1 MSEPVLLPRLLPSA
15 ISHHVGDRTA
25 GRSLAAAR
33 AGRVSELTWDAATQT
48 VAATVTDEAPAGA
61 TSSSSRTAGS
71 TGAAGYAGTAGS
83 TGTAGSSPGTPSPV
97 AHRTEVVLEEYE
109 EDSVTI
115 RFQRP
120 GPGGLWRPRAS
131 RCDCEAAEACVH
143 AGAVLYRVND
153 LAARAASENPPAE
166 WRTVLRP
173 LLRGGSSA
181 DGGGRGAS
189 SAARASSALP
199 KPLALRV
206 DLEAAT
212 SSAGASRH
220 HREVATP
227 AHLEAGAELWL
238 GLRPVTRGR
247 KGLWIKGDLSWRSFE
262 FRLAGREYDPVQGE
276 ALTRLFAAA
285 SVERSYTS
293 GAVDHLWLNTI
304 TSPLLWQALAHARD
318 AGVELLPGSGLASIE
333 LASSG
338 EAGLDLHADETTGD
352 LQVAARVAIDGETL
366 PGARL
371 LGACGVLEAS
381 AAADEDLLTARIAP
395 LATAVPRD
403 LRPLLH
409 RREPLVVPAADRET
423 FLEVAYPKLRALS
436 SMTSVDGS
444 VELPAARRPTLHLTA
459 AYADGDRLSLRWS
472 WQYHDP
478 DRRLPI
484 DQRQGTRRD
493 VDHEDAVIAEAMT
506 LWPHQPSDAATLLG
520 GTDTA
525 EFTEKVLDA
534 LEALDHVEVEVT
546 GTRHAYRELDG
557 APNVRITQH
566 ASPGKND
573 WFDLGFDITIEG
585 RQIPFPSL
593 FVALA
598 RGRDKLLMP
607 DRTYFSLDHPAFDTL
622 RALIREGEALSE
634 WEPER
639 QRISRFQVGLW
650 DELAEAAD
658 EATASREWTTTVGR
672 LKALGDTPVPPLPT
686 GLDADLR
693 PYQREGYAW
702 LTLLFSQQLG
712 GILADDMGL
721 GKTVQT
727 LALIAHAREQEPEAP
742 PFLVVAPASVLPVW
756 RREAERFTPGLDVR
770 VLEGASASRGGRDG
784 ADMDGA
790 DLVVTSYAVLRL
802 DEELFASRSFQ
813 GLVLDEAQFVKNRRS
828 RTHRAAQGVR
838 AGFRLAI
845 TGTPMENSLDDL
857 WAISDLV
864 APGLLGS
871 SIGFRKL
878 YTLPIASGEAPD
890 RMAQLRR
897 RIRPFLLRRTKE
909 LVAKELPPK
918 HEEVLTVTLSP
929 EHRAVYD
936 SVLQRERKKVLG
948 LIDTDLDRSRFIVFR
963 SLTLLRMMALDPA
976 LVDGEEY
983 ADVPSSK
990 LEALFDRL
998 EEVIGD
1004 GHRVLLFSQFTSY
1017 LDRVAAE
1024 LDRRGITYAHLDGST
1039 RDRDAAVSGFRD
1051 GDAPVFLI
1059 SLKAGGFGLT
1069 LTEADY
1075 VFLLDP
1081 WWNPAAE
1088 NQAVDRAHRIGQDR
1102 TVMVYRMIA
1111 EDTIE
1116 EKVLALQRRKAEL
1129 FDALTDDGRAFRS
1142 AVTAE
1147 DLRELLN

>member
-1 MSEPVLLPRLLPSA
+1 MDWDEASSTLSA
-15 ISHHVGDRTA
+15 
-25 GRSLAAAR
+25 
-33 AGRVSELTWDAATQT
+33 Q
-48 VAATVTDEAPAGA
+48 VTDTDGARHHTEA
-61 TSSSSRTAGS
+61 
-71 TGAAGYAGTAGS
+71 
-83 TGTAGSSPGTPSPV
+83 
-97 AHRTEVVLEEYE
+97 VLTEYE
-109 EDSVTI
+109 EDAVSR
-115 RFQRP
+115 RFQTP
-120 GPGGLWRPRAS
+120 GPGGLWRPLSS
-131 RCDCEAAEACVH
+131 RCDCPVGEACLHV
-143 AGAVLYRVND
+143 GALLYRTND
-153 LAARAASENPPAE
+153 LAVRAAREEPPAE

-173 LLRGGSSA
+173 LLSS
-181 DGGGRGAS
+181 
-189 SAARASSALP
+189 RASSARSGTVA

-212 SSAGASRH
+212 SGTGTSRH

-227 AHLEAGAELWL
+227 AHLAAGAELWL

-262 FRLAGREYDPVQGE
+262 FRLAGREYDPAQGE
-276 ALTRLFAAA
+276 ALTRIFAAA

-304 TSPLLWQALAHARD
+304 TSPLLWQALAHALD
-318 AGVELLPGSGLASIE
+318 AGVELLPGSGLAAIS
-333 LASSG
+333 LAREG
-338 EAGLDLHADETTGD
+338 EAGLDLRAVGAGATDETADGAADGGEPSADEDHSGTSADGGAPDDPSAVHSPADAQVESSTGA
-352 LQVAARVAIDGETL
+352 LEVAPRFAIDGLETEH
-366 PGARL
+366 GRL
-371 LGACGVLEAS
+371 LGGAGVLEALP
-381 AAADEDLLTARIAP
+381 ADEELLTARIAP
-395 LATAVPRD
+395 LPAAVPRD
-403 LRPLLH
+403 LRTLLH
-409 RREPLVVPAADRET
+409 RREPLRVPAADRDA

-436 SMTSVDGS
+436 PMTSLDGS
-444 VELPAARRPTLHLTA
+444 VALPAARRPTLHLEA
-459 AYADGDRLSLRWS
+459 AYADGDRLALRWS
-472 WQYHDP
+472 WRYHDP

-484 DQRQGTRRD
+484 DQRQGAHRD
-493 VDHEDAVIAEAMT
+493 TAHEDAVIAEAMT
-506 LWPHQPSDAATLLG
+506 LWPHQPSDAAQLLSG
-520 GTDTA
+520 VETA
-525 EFTEKVLDA
+525 EFTAHVLDA
-534 LEALDHVEVEVT
+534 LDALDHVEVEVT

-557 APNVRITQH
+557 APQVRITQH

-573 WFDLGFDITIEG
+573 WFDLGFDITVEG

-607 DRTYFSLDHPAFDTL
+607 DKTYFSLDHPAFDAL
-622 RALIREGEALSE
+622 RELIREGEALAE
-634 WEPER
+634 WEPEV
-639 QRISRFQVGLW
+639 QRISKYQVDMW
-650 DELAEAAD
+650 DELAEIAD
-658 EATASREWTTTVGR
+658 QTEASAEWTAVVDPLRTLEHR
-672 LKALGDTPVPPLPT
+672 PAPPLPR
-686 GLDADLR
+686 GLQAELR
-693 PYQREGYAW
+693 PYQREGFAW
-702 LTLLFSQQLG
+702 LAMLFDQGLG
-712 GILADDMGL
+712 GVLADDMGL

-727 LALIAHAREQEPEAP
+727 LALIAHAREQSPSAP

-756 RREAERFTPGLDVR
+756 RREAERFAPGLRVK
-770 VLEGASASRGGRDG
+770 VLEGTSASRGGAAEEDLE
-784 ADMDGA
+784 GA

-802 DEELFASRSFQ
+802 DEELFASHRFQ
-813 GLVLDEAQFVKNRRS
+813 GFVLDEAQFVKNRRS
-828 RTHRAAQGVR
+828 RTHLAAKRVR
-838 AGFRLAI
+838 AGMRLAI

-857 WAISDLV
+857 WAILDLV
-864 APGLLGS
+864 APGLLGTA
-871 SIGFRKL
+871 IGFRKRF
-878 YTLPIASGEAPD
+878 TLPIATGEAPQ
-890 RMAQLRR
+890 RMEQLRR

-909 LVAKELPPK
+909 LVAKELPEK

-963 SLTLLRMMALDPA
+963 SLTLLRMLALDPS
-976 LVDGEEY
+976 LVDAEEY

-1004 GHRVLLFSQFTSY
+1004 GHRVLLFSQFTTY
-1017 LDRVAAE
+1017 LDRVAGE
-1024 LDRRGITYAHLDGST
+1024 LSARGIDFAHLDGST

-1102 TVMVYRMIA
+1102 QVMVYRMIA

-1129 FDALTDDGRAFRS
+1129 FDSLTDGGEAFRS

-1147 DLRELLN
+1147 DLRELLS

>member
-1 MSEPVLLPRLLPSA
+1 MSPTVLLPRLLPSA

-33 AGRVSELTWDAATQT
+33 GGSVGAVDWDEASSTLSAQ
-48 VAATVTDEAPAGA
+48 VTDTDGARHHTEA
-61 TSSSSRTAGS
+61 
-71 TGAAGYAGTAGS
+71 
-83 TGTAGSSPGTPSPV
+83 
-97 AHRTEVVLEEYE
+97 VLTEYE
-109 EDSVTI
+109 EDAVSR
-115 RFQRP
+115 RFQTP
-120 GPGGLWRPRAS
+120 GPGGLWRPLSS
-131 RCDCEAAEACVH
+131 RCDCSVGEACLHV
-143 AGAVLYRVND
+143 GALLYRTND
-153 LAARAASENPPAE
+153 LAVRAAREEPPAE

-173 LLRGGSSA
+173 LLSS
-181 DGGGRGAS
+181 
-189 SAARASSALP
+189 RASSARSGTVA

-212 SSAGASRH
+212 SGTGTSRH

-227 AHLEAGAELWL
+227 AHLAAGADLWL

-262 FRLAGREYDPVQGE
+262 FRLAGREYDPAQGE
-276 ALTRLFAAA
+276 ALTRIFAAA

-304 TSPLLWQALAHARD
+304 TSPLLWQALAHALD
-318 AGVELLPGSGLASIE
+318 AGVELLPGSGLAAIS
-333 LASSG
+333 LARDG
-338 EAGLDLHADETTGD
+338 EAGLDLRAVPTGAADETADGAADGGEPSADEDPSGTSADGGAPDDPSAGHSPADAQVESSTGA
-352 LQVAARVAIDGETL
+352 LEVAPRFAIDGLETEH
-366 PGARL
+366 GRL
-371 LGACGVLEAS
+371 LGGAGVLEALP
-381 AAADEDLLTARIAP
+381 ADEELLTARIAP
-395 LATAVPRD
+395 LPAAVPRD
-403 LRPLLH
+403 LRTLLH
-409 RREPLVVPAADRET
+409 RREPLRVPAADREA

-436 SMTSVDGS
+436 PMTSLDGS
-444 VELPAARRPTLHLTA
+444 VALPAARRPALHLEA
-459 AYADGDRLSLRWS
+459 AYADGDRLALRWS
-472 WQYHDP
+472 WRYHDP

-484 DQRQGTRRD
+484 DQRQGAHRD
-493 VDHEDAVIAEAMT
+493 TVHEDAVIAEAMT
-506 LWPHQPSDAATLLG
+506 LWPHQPSDAAQLLSG
-520 GTDTA
+520 VDTA
-525 EFTEKVLDA
+525 EFTAHVLDA
-534 LEALDHVEVEVT
+534 LDALDHVEVEVT

-557 APNVRITQH
+557 APQVRITQH

-573 WFDLGFDITIEG
+573 WFDLGFDITVEG

-607 DRTYFSLDHPAFDTL
+607 DKTYFSLDHPAFDAL
-622 RALIREGEALSE
+622 RELIREGEALAE
-634 WEPER
+634 WEPEV
-639 QRISRFQVGLW
+639 QRISKYQVDMW
-650 DELAEAAD
+650 DELADIADQTEASA
-658 EATASREWTTTVGR
+658 EWTAVVDPLRTLEHR
-672 LKALGDTPVPPLPT
+672 PAPPLPR
-686 GLDADLR
+686 GLQAELR
-693 PYQREGYAW
+693 PYQREGFAW
-702 LTLLFSQQLG
+702 LAMLFDQGLG
-712 GILADDMGL
+712 GVLADDMGL

-727 LALIAHAREQEPEAP
+727 LALIAHAREQSPSAP

-756 RREAERFTPGLDVR
+756 RREAERFAPGLRVR
-770 VLEGASASRGGRDG
+770 VLEGTSASRGGAAEEDLEG
-784 ADMDGA
+784 V

-802 DEELFASRSFQ
+802 DEELFASHRFQ
-813 GLVLDEAQFVKNRRS
+813 GFVLDEAQFVKNRRS
-828 RTHRAAQGVR
+828 RTHLAAKRVR
-838 AGFRLAI
+838 AGMRLAI

-857 WAISDLV
+857 WAILDLV
-864 APGLLGS
+864 APGLLGTA
-871 SIGFRKL
+871 IGFRKRF
-878 YTLPIASGEAPD
+878 TLPIATGEAPQ
-890 RMAQLRR
+890 RMEQLRR

-909 LVAKELPPK
+909 LVAKELPEK

-929 EHRAVYD
+929 QHRAVYD

-963 SLTLLRMMALDPA
+963 SLTLLRMLALDPS
-976 LVDGEEY
+976 LVDAEEY

-1004 GHRVLLFSQFTSY
+1004 GHRVLLFSQFTTY
-1017 LDRVAAE
+1017 LDRVAGE
-1024 LDRRGITYAHLDGST
+1024 LSARGIDFAHLDGST

-1102 TVMVYRMIA
+1102 QVMVYRMIA

-1129 FDALTDDGRAFRS
+1129 FDSLTDGGEAFRA

-1147 DLRELLN
+1147 DLRELLS

>member
-1 MSEPVLLPRLLPSA
+1 MSRTVLLPRLLPSA

-33 AGRVSELTWDAATQT
+33 GGSVGAVDW
-48 VAATVTDEAPAGA
+48 DEA
-61 TSSSSRTAGS
+61 SSTLSA
-71 TGAAGYAGTAGS
+71 
-83 TGTAGSSPGTPSPV
+83 PV
-97 AHRTEVVLEEYE
+97 ADADGAPHHAEAVLTEYE
-109 EDSVTI
+109 EDAVSR
-115 RFQRP
+115 RFQNP
-120 GPGGLWRPRAS
+120 GPGGLWRPVSS
-131 RCDCEAAEACVH
+131 RCDCSVGESCLHV
-143 AGAVLYRVND
+143 GALLYRTND
-153 LAARAASENPPAE
+153 LAVRAAREEPPAE

-173 LLRGGSSA
+173 LLSS
-181 DGGGRGAS
+181 
-189 SAARASSALP
+189 RASSARSGTVA

-212 SSAGASRH
+212 SGTGTSRH

-227 AHLEAGAELWL
+227 AHLAAGAELWL

-262 FRLAGREYDPVQGE
+262 FRLAGREYDPAQGE
-276 ALTRLFAAA
+276 ALTRIFAAA

-304 TSPLLWQALAHARD
+304 TSPLLWQALAHALD
-318 AGVELLPGSGLASIE
+318 AGVELLPGSGLAAIS
-333 LASSG
+333 LARDG
-338 EAGLDLHADETTGD
+338 EAGLDLRAVGAGAADETADGGEPSADEDPSGTSADEGAPCAASVGPSPAD
-352 LQVAARVAIDGETL
+352 GQVAGSTGALEVAPRFAIDGLETEH
-366 PGARL
+366 GRL
-371 LGACGVLEAS
+371 LGGAGVLEALP
-381 AAADEDLLTARIAP
+381 ADEELLAARIAP
-395 LATAVPRD
+395 LPAAVPRD
-403 LRPLLH
+403 LRTLLH
-409 RREPLVVPAADRET
+409 RREPLRVPAADREA

-436 SMTSVDGS
+436 PMTSLDGS
-444 VELPAARRPTLHLTA
+444 VALPAARRPALHLEA
-459 AYADGDRLSLRWS
+459 AYADGDRLALRWS
-472 WQYHDP
+472 WRYHDP

-484 DQRQGTRRD
+484 DQRQGAHRD
-493 VDHEDAVIAEAMT
+493 TAHEDAVIAEAMT
-506 LWPHQPSDAATLLG
+506 LWPHRPTDAAQLLSG
-520 GTDTA
+520 VDTA
-525 EFTEKVLDA
+525 EFTAHVLDA
-534 LEALDHVEVEVT
+534 LDALDHVEVEVT

-557 APNVRITQH
+557 APQVRITQH

-573 WFDLGFDITIEG
+573 WFDLGFDITVEG

-607 DRTYFSLDHPAFDTL
+607 DKTYFSLDHPAFDAL
-622 RALIREGEALSE
+622 RELIREGEALAE
-634 WEPER
+634 WEPEV
-639 QRISRFQVGLW
+639 QRISKYQVDMW
-650 DELAEAAD
+650 DELAEIAD
-658 EATASREWTTTVGR
+658 QTEASAEWSAVVDPLRTLEHR
-672 LKALGDTPVPPLPT
+672 PAPPLPR
-686 GLDADLR
+686 GLQAELR
-693 PYQREGYAW
+693 PYQREGFAW
-702 LTLLFSQQLG
+702 LAMLFDQGLG
-712 GILADDMGL
+712 GVLADDMGL

-727 LALIAHAREQEPEAP
+727 LALIAHAREQSPSAP

-756 RREAERFTPGLDVR
+756 RREAERFAPGLRVR
-770 VLEGASASRGGRDG
+770 VLEGTSASRGGAAEEDLESV
-784 ADMDGA
+784 

-802 DEELFASRSFQ
+802 DEELFASYRFQ
-813 GLVLDEAQFVKNRRS
+813 GFVLDEAQFVKNRRS
-828 RTHRAAQGVR
+828 RTHLAAKRVR
-838 AGFRLAI
+838 AGMRLAI

-857 WAISDLV
+857 WAILDLV
-864 APGLLGS
+864 APGLLGTA
-871 SIGFRKL
+871 IGFRKRF
-878 YTLPIASGEAPD
+878 TLPIATGEAPQ
-890 RMAQLRR
+890 RMEQLRR

-909 LVAKELPPK
+909 LVAKELPEK

-963 SLTLLRMMALDPA
+963 SLTLLRMLALDPS
-976 LVDGEEY
+976 LVDAEEY

-1004 GHRVLLFSQFTSY
+1004 GHRVLLFSQFTTY
-1017 LDRVAAE
+1017 LDRVAGE
-1024 LDRRGITYAHLDGST
+1024 LSARGIDFAHLDGST

-1102 TVMVYRMIA
+1102 QVMVYRMIA

-1129 FDALTDDGRAFRS
+1129 FDSLTDGGQAFRS

-1147 DLRELLN
+1147 DLRELLS

>member
-1 MSEPVLLPRLLPSA
+1 MSPTVLLPRLLPSA

-33 AGRVSELTWDAATQT
+33 GGSVGSVDW
-48 VAATVTDEAPAGA
+48 DEASSTLSAPVVDADGA
-61 TSSSSRTAGS
+61 RHHAE
-71 TGAAGYAGTAGS
+71 A
-83 TGTAGSSPGTPSPV
+83 
-97 AHRTEVVLEEYE
+97 VLTEYE
-109 EDSVTI
+109 QDAVSR
-115 RFQRP
+115 RFQTP
-120 GPGGLWRPRAS
+120 GPGGLWRPLSS
-131 RCDCEAAEACVH
+131 RCDCPVGEACLHV
-143 AGAVLYRVND
+143 GALLYRTND
-153 LAARAASENPPAE
+153 LAVRAAREEPPAE

-173 LLRGGSSA
+173 LLSS
-181 DGGGRGAS
+181 
-189 SAARASSALP
+189 RASSARSGTVA

-212 SSAGASRH
+212 SGTGTSRH

-227 AHLEAGAELWL
+227 AHLAAGAELWL

-262 FRLAGREYDPVQGE
+262 FRLAGREYDPAQGE
-276 ALTRLFAAA
+276 ALTRIFAAA

-304 TSPLLWQALAHARD
+304 TSPLLWQALAHALD
-318 AGVELLPGSGLASIE
+318 AGVELLPGSGLAAIS
-333 LASSG
+333 LARDG
-338 EAGLDLHADETTGD
+338 EAGLDLRSEQDSGALE
-352 LQVAARVAIDGETL
+352 VAPRFAIDGLETEH
-366 PGARL
+366 GRL
-371 LGACGVLEAS
+371 LGGAGVLEALP
-381 AAADEDLLTARIAP
+381 ADEQLLTARIAP
-395 LATAVPRD
+395 LPAAVPRD
-403 LRPLLH
+403 LRTLLH
-409 RREPLVVPAADRET
+409 RREPLRVPAADREA
-423 FLEVAYPKLRALS
+423 FLDVAYPKLRALS
-436 SMTSVDGS
+436 PMTSLDGS
-444 VELPAARRPTLHLTA
+444 VALPAARRPALHLEA
-459 AYADGDRLSLRWS
+459 AYADGDRLALRWS
-472 WQYHDP
+472 WRYHDP

-484 DQRQGTRRD
+484 DQRQGAHRD
-493 VDHEDAVIAEAMT
+493 TAHEDAVIAEAMT
-506 LWPHQPSDAATLLG
+506 LWPHQPSDAAQLLSG
-520 GTDTA
+520 VDTA
-525 EFTEKVLDA
+525 EFTAHVLDA
-534 LEALDHVEVEVT
+534 LDALDHVEVEVT

-557 APNVRITQH
+557 APQVRITQH

-573 WFDLGFDITIEG
+573 WFDLGFDITVED

-607 DRTYFSLDHPAFDTL
+607 DRTYFSLDHPAFDAL
-622 RALIREGEALSE
+622 RELIREGEALAE
-634 WEPER
+634 WEPEV
-639 QRISRFQVGLW
+639 QRISKYQVDMW
-650 DELAEAAD
+650 DELAEIAD
-658 EATASREWTTTVGR
+658 QTEASAEWTAVVDPLR
-672 LKALGDTPVPPLPT
+672 ALEHRPAPPLPR
-686 GLDADLR
+686 GLQAELR
-693 PYQREGYAW
+693 PYQREGFAW
-702 LTLLFSQQLG
+702 LAMLFDQGLG
-712 GILADDMGL
+712 GVLADDMGL

-727 LALIAHAREQEPEAP
+727 LALIAHAREQSPSAP

-756 RREAERFTPGLDVR
+756 RREAERFAPGLHVR
-770 VLEGASASRGGRDG
+770 VLEGTSASRGGAAEEDFEG
-784 ADMDGA
+784 V

-802 DEELFASRSFQ
+802 DEELFASRRFQ
-813 GLVLDEAQFVKNRRS
+813 GFVLDEAQFVKNRRS
-828 RTHRAAQGVR
+828 RTHLAAKRVR
-838 AGFRLAI
+838 AGMRLAI

-857 WAISDLV
+857 WAILDLV
-864 APGLLGS
+864 APGLLGTA
-871 SIGFRKL
+871 IGFRKRF
-878 YTLPIASGEAPD
+878 TLPIATGEAPQ
-890 RMAQLRR
+890 RMEQLRR

-909 LVAKELPPK
+909 LVAKELPEK

-963 SLTLLRMMALDPA
+963 SLTLLRMLALDPS
-976 LVDGEEY
+976 LVDAEEY

-1004 GHRVLLFSQFTSY
+1004 GHRVLLFSQFTTY
-1017 LDRVAAE
+1017 LDRVAGE
-1024 LDRRGITYAHLDGST
+1024 LSARGIDFAHLDGST

-1102 TVMVYRMIA
+1102 QVMVYRMIA

-1129 FDALTDDGRAFRS
+1129 FDSLTDGGEAFRS

-1147 DLRELLN
+1147 DLRELLS

>member
-1 MSEPVLLPRLLPSA
+1 MSRTVLLPRLLPSA

-33 AGRVSELTWDAATQT
+33 GGSVGAVDWDEASSTLSAQ
-48 VAATVTDEAPAGA
+48 VTDTDGARHHTEA
-61 TSSSSRTAGS
+61 
-71 TGAAGYAGTAGS
+71 
-83 TGTAGSSPGTPSPV
+83 
-97 AHRTEVVLEEYE
+97 VLTEYE
-109 EDSVTI
+109 EDAVSR
-115 RFQRP
+115 RFQTP
-120 GPGGLWRPRAS
+120 GPGGLWRPLTS
-131 RCDCEAAEACVH
+131 RCDCPVGEACLHV
-143 AGAVLYRVND
+143 GALLYRTND
-153 LAARAASENPPAE
+153 LAVRAAREEPPAE

-173 LLRGGSSA
+173 LLSS
-181 DGGGRGAS
+181 
-189 SAARASSALP
+189 RASSARSGTVA

-212 SSAGASRH
+212 SGTGTSRH

-227 AHLEAGAELWL
+227 AHLAAGADLWL

-262 FRLAGREYDPVQGE
+262 FRLAGREYDPAQGE
-276 ALTRLFAAA
+276 ALTRIFAAA

-304 TSPLLWQALAHARD
+304 TSPLLWQALAHALD
-318 AGVELLPGSGLASIE
+318 AGVELLPGSGLAAIS
-333 LASSG
+333 LARDG
-338 EAGLDLHADETTGD
+338 EAGLDLRSEQDSGALE
-352 LQVAARVAIDGETL
+352 VAPRFAIDGLETEH
-366 PGARL
+366 GRL
-371 LGACGVLEAS
+371 LGGAGVLEALP
-381 AAADEDLLTARIAP
+381 ADEELLTARIAP
-395 LATAVPRD
+395 LPAAVPRD
-403 LRPLLH
+403 LRTLLH
-409 RREPLVVPAADRET
+409 RREPLRVPAADREA
-423 FLEVAYPKLRALS
+423 FLDVAYPKLRALS
-436 SMTSVDGS
+436 PMTSLDGS
-444 VELPAARRPTLHLTA
+444 VALPAARRPALHLEA
-459 AYADGDRLSLRWS
+459 AYADGDRVALRWS
-472 WQYHDP
+472 WRYHDP

-484 DQRQGTRRD
+484 DQRQGAHRD
-493 VDHEDAVIAEAMT
+493 TAHEDAVIAEAMT
-506 LWPHQPSDAATLLG
+506 LWPHQPSDAAQLLSG
-520 GTDTA
+520 VDTA
-525 EFTEKVLDA
+525 EFTAHVLDA
-534 LEALDHVEVEVT
+534 LDALDHVEVEVT

-557 APNVRITQH
+557 APQVRITQH

-573 WFDLGFDITIEG
+573 WFDLGFDITVEG

-607 DRTYFSLDHPAFDTL
+607 DRTYFSLDHPAFDAL
-622 RALIREGEALSE
+622 RELIREGEALAE
-634 WEPER
+634 WEPEV
-639 QRISRFQVGLW
+639 QRISKYQVDMW
-650 DELAEAAD
+650 DELAEMAD
-658 EATASREWTTTVGR
+658 QTEASAEWTAVVDPLRTLEHR
-672 LKALGDTPVPPLPT
+672 PAPPLPRV
-686 GLDADLR
+686 LQAELR
-693 PYQREGYAW
+693 PYQREGFAW
-702 LTLLFSQQLG
+702 LAMLFDQGLG
-712 GILADDMGL
+712 GVLADDMGL

-727 LALIAHAREQEPEAP
+727 LALIAHAREQSPSAP

-756 RREAERFTPGLDVR
+756 RREAERFAPGLRVR
-770 VLEGASASRGGRDG
+770 VLEGTSASRGGAAEEDLEG
-784 ADMDGA
+784 V

-802 DEELFASRSFQ
+802 DEELFASHRFQ
-813 GLVLDEAQFVKNRRS
+813 GFVLDEAQFVKNRRS
-828 RTHRAAQGVR
+828 RTHLAAKRVR
-838 AGFRLAI
+838 AGMRLAI

-857 WAISDLV
+857 WAILDLV
-864 APGLLGS
+864 APGLLGTA
-871 SIGFRKL
+871 IGFRKRF
-878 YTLPIASGEAPD
+878 TLPIATGEAPQ
-890 RMAQLRR
+890 RMEQLRR

-909 LVAKELPPK
+909 LVAKELPEK

-963 SLTLLRMMALDPA
+963 SLTLLRMLALDPS
-976 LVDGEEY
+976 LVDAEEY

-1004 GHRVLLFSQFTSY
+1004 GHRVLLFSQFTTY
-1017 LDRVAAE
+1017 LDRVAGE
-1024 LDRRGITYAHLDGST
+1024 LSARGIDFAHLDGST

-1102 TVMVYRMIA
+1102 QVMVYRMIA

-1129 FDALTDDGRAFRS
+1129 FDSLTDGGQAFRS

-1147 DLRELLN
+1147 DLRELLS

>member
-1 MSEPVLLPRLLPSA
+1 MSPTVLLPRLLPSA

-33 AGRVSELTWDAATQT
+33 GGSVGSVDW
-48 VAATVTDEAPAGA
+48 DEASSTLSAPVVDADGA
-61 TSSSSRTAGS
+61 RHHAE
-71 TGAAGYAGTAGS
+71 A
-83 TGTAGSSPGTPSPV
+83 
-97 AHRTEVVLEEYE
+97 VLTEYE
-109 EDSVTI
+109 QDAVSR
-115 RFQRP
+115 RFQTP
-120 GPGGLWRPRAS
+120 GPGGLWRPLSS
-131 RCDCEAAEACVH
+131 RCDCPVGEACLHV
-143 AGAVLYRVND
+143 GALLYRTND
-153 LAARAASENPPAE
+153 LAVRAAQEEPPAE

-173 LLRGGSSA
+173 LLSS
-181 DGGGRGAS
+181 
-189 SAARASSALP
+189 RASSARSETVA

-206 DLEAAT
+206 DLEAAASGT
-212 SSAGASRH
+212 GTSRH

-227 AHLEAGAELWL
+227 AHLAAGADLWL

-262 FRLAGREYDPVQGE
+262 FRLAGREYDPAQGE
-276 ALTRLFAAA
+276 ALTRIFAAA

-304 TSPLLWQALAHARD
+304 TSPLLWQALAHALD
-318 AGVELLPGSGLASIE
+318 AGVELLPGSGLAAIS
-333 LASSG
+333 LARDG
-338 EAGLDLHADETTGD
+338 EAGLDLRSEQDSGALE
-352 LQVAARVAIDGETL
+352 VAPRFAIDGLETEH
-366 PGARL
+366 GRL
-371 LGACGVLEAS
+371 LGGAGVLEALP
-381 AAADEDLLTARIAP
+381 ADEQLLAARIAP
-395 LATAVPRD
+395 LPAAVPRD
-403 LRPLLH
+403 LRTLLH
-409 RREPLVVPAADRET
+409 RREPLRVPAADREA
-423 FLEVAYPKLRALS
+423 FLDVAYPKLRALS
-436 SMTSVDGS
+436 PMTSLDGS
-444 VELPAARRPTLHLTA
+444 VALPAARRPALHLEA
-459 AYADGDRLSLRWS
+459 AYADGDRLALRWS
-472 WQYHDP
+472 WRYHDP

-484 DQRQGTRRD
+484 DQRQGAHRD
-493 VDHEDAVIAEAMT
+493 TAHEDAVIAEAMT
-506 LWPHQPSDAATLLG
+506 LWPHQPSDAAQLLSG
-520 GTDTA
+520 VDTA
-525 EFTEKVLDA
+525 EFTAHVLDA
-534 LEALDHVEVEVT
+534 LDALDHVEVEVT

-557 APNVRITQH
+557 APQVRITQH

-573 WFDLGFDITIEG
+573 WFDLGFDITVEG

-607 DRTYFSLDHPAFDTL
+607 DKTYFSLDHPAFDAL
-622 RALIREGEALSE
+622 RELIREGEALAE
-634 WEPER
+634 WEPEV
-639 QRISRFQVGLW
+639 QRISKYQVDMW
-650 DELAEAAD
+650 DELAEIAD
-658 EATASREWTTTVGR
+658 QTEASAEWTAVVDPLR
-672 LKALGDTPVPPLPT
+672 ALEHRPAPPLPR
-686 GLDADLR
+686 GLQAELR
-693 PYQREGYAW
+693 PYQREGFAW
-702 LTLLFSQQLG
+702 LAMLFDQGLG
-712 GILADDMGL
+712 GVLADDMGL

-727 LALIAHAREQEPEAP
+727 LALIAHAREQSPSAP

-756 RREAERFTPGLDVR
+756 RREAERFAPGLRVR
-770 VLEGASASRGGRDG
+770 VLEGTSASRGGAAEEDFEG
-784 ADMDGA
+784 V

-802 DEELFASRSFQ
+802 DEELFASRRFQ
-813 GLVLDEAQFVKNRRS
+813 GFVLDEAQFVKNRRS
-828 RTHRAAQGVR
+828 RTHLAAKRVR
-838 AGFRLAI
+838 AGMRLAI

-857 WAISDLV
+857 WAILDLV
-864 APGLLGS
+864 APGLLGTA
-871 SIGFRKL
+871 IGFRKRF
-878 YTLPIASGEAPD
+878 TLPIATGEAPQ
-890 RMAQLRR
+890 RMEQLRR

-909 LVAKELPPK
+909 LVAKELPEK

-963 SLTLLRMMALDPA
+963 SLTLLRMMALDPS
-976 LVDGEEY
+976 LVDAEEY

-1004 GHRVLLFSQFTSY
+1004 GHRVLLFSQFTTY
-1017 LDRVAAE
+1017 LDRVAGE
-1024 LDRRGITYAHLDGST
+1024 LSARGIDFAHLDGST

-1102 TVMVYRMIA
+1102 QVMVYRMIA

-1129 FDALTDDGRAFRS
+1129 FDSLTDGGDAFRS

-1147 DLRELLN
+1147 DLRELLG

>member
-1 MSEPVLLPRLLPSA
+1 
-15 ISHHVGDRTA
+15 VGDRTA

-33 AGRVSELTWDAATQT
+33 GGSVGAVDWDEASSTLSAQ
-48 VAATVTDEAPAGA
+48 VTDTDGARHHTEA
-61 TSSSSRTAGS
+61 
-71 TGAAGYAGTAGS
+71 
-83 TGTAGSSPGTPSPV
+83 
-97 AHRTEVVLEEYE
+97 VLTEYE
-109 EDSVTI
+109 EDAVSR
-115 RFQRP
+115 RFQTP
-120 GPGGLWRPRAS
+120 GPGGLWRPLSS
-131 RCDCEAAEACVH
+131 RCDCAVGEACLHV
-143 AGAVLYRVND
+143 GALLYRTND
-153 LAARAASENPPAE
+153 LAVRAAREEPPAE

-173 LLRGGSSA
+173 LLSS
-181 DGGGRGAS
+181 
-189 SAARASSALP
+189 RASSARSGTVA

-212 SSAGASRH
+212 SGTGTSRH

-227 AHLEAGAELWL
+227 AHLAAGADLWL

-262 FRLAGREYDPVQGE
+262 FRLAGREYDPAQGE
-276 ALTRLFAAA
+276 ALTRIFAAA

-304 TSPLLWQALAHARD
+304 TSPLLWQALAHALD
-318 AGVELLPGSGLASIE
+318 AGVELLPGSGLAAIS
-333 LASSG
+333 LARDG
-338 EAGLDLHADETTGD
+338 AAGLDLRSEQDTGA
-352 LQVAARVAIDGETL
+352 LEVAPRFAIDGLETDHS
-366 PGARL
+366 RL
-371 LGACGVLEAS
+371 LGGAGVLEALP
-381 AAADEDLLTARIAP
+381 ADEELLTARIAP
-395 LATAVPRD
+395 LPAAVPRD
-403 LRPLLH
+403 LRTLLH
-409 RREPLVVPAADRET
+409 RREPLRVPAADREA

-436 SMTSVDGS
+436 PMTSLDGS
-444 VELPAARRPTLHLTA
+444 VALPAARRPALHLEA
-459 AYADGDRLSLRWS
+459 AYADGDRLALRWS
-472 WQYHDP
+472 WRYHDP

-484 DQRQGTRRD
+484 DQRQGAHRD
-493 VDHEDAVIAEAMT
+493 TAHEDAVIAEAMT
-506 LWPHQPSDAATLLG
+506 LWPHQPSDAAQLLSG
-520 GTDTA
+520 VDTA
-525 EFTEKVLDA
+525 EFTAHVLDA
-534 LEALDHVEVEVT
+534 LDALDHVEVEVT

-557 APNVRITQH
+557 APQVRITQH

-573 WFDLGFDITIEG
+573 WFDLGFDITVEG

-607 DRTYFSLDHPAFDTL
+607 DRTYFSLDHPAFDAL
-622 RALIREGEALSE
+622 RELIREGEALAE
-634 WEPER
+634 WEPEV
-639 QRISRFQVGLW
+639 QRISKYQVDMW
-650 DELAEAAD
+650 DELAEIAD
-658 EATASREWTTTVGR
+658 QTEASAEWTAVVDPLR
-672 LKALGDTPVPPLPT
+672 ALEHRPAPPLPRV
-686 GLDADLR
+686 LQAELR
-693 PYQREGYAW
+693 PYQREGFAW
-702 LTLLFSQQLG
+702 LAMLFDQGLG
-712 GILADDMGL
+712 GVLADDMGL

-727 LALIAHAREQEPEAP
+727 LALIAHAREQSPSAP

-756 RREAERFTPGLDVR
+756 RREAERFAPGLRVR
-770 VLEGASASRGGRDG
+770 VLEGTSASRGGAAEEDLEG
-784 ADMDGA
+784 V

-802 DEELFASRSFQ
+802 DEELFASRRFQ
-813 GLVLDEAQFVKNRRS
+813 GFVLDEAQFVKNRRS
-828 RTHRAAQGVR
+828 RTHQAAKRVR
-838 AGFRLAI
+838 AGMRLAI

-857 WAISDLV
+857 WAILDLV
-864 APGLLGS
+864 APGLLGTA
-871 SIGFRKL
+871 IGFRKR
-878 YTLPIASGEAPD
+878 YTLPIATGEAPQ
-890 RMAQLRR
+890 RMEQLRR

-909 LVAKELPPK
+909 LVAKELPEK

-963 SLTLLRMMALDPA
+963 SLTLLRMLALDPS
-976 LVDGEEY
+976 LVDAEEY

-1004 GHRVLLFSQFTSY
+1004 GHRVLLFSQFTTY
-1017 LDRVAAE
+1017 LDRVAGE
-1024 LDRRGITYAHLDGST
+1024 LSARGIDFAHLDGST

-1102 TVMVYRMIA
+1102 QVMVYRMIA

-1129 FDALTDDGRAFRS
+1129 FDSLTDGGQAFRS

-1147 DLRELLN
+1147 DLRELLS

>member
-1 MSEPVLLPRLLPSA
+1 MSRTVLLPRLLPSA

-33 AGRVSELTWDAATQT
+33 GGSVGAVDWDEASSTLSAQ
-48 VAATVTDEAPAGA
+48 VTDTDGAPHHAEA
-61 TSSSSRTAGS
+61 
-71 TGAAGYAGTAGS
+71 
-83 TGTAGSSPGTPSPV
+83 
-97 AHRTEVVLEEYE
+97 VLTEYE
-109 EDSVTI
+109 EDAVSR
-115 RFQRP
+115 RFQTP
-120 GPGGLWRPRAS
+120 GPGGLWRPLSS
-131 RCDCEAAEACVH
+131 RCDCPVGEACLHV
-143 AGAVLYRVND
+143 GALLYRTND
-153 LAARAASENPPAE
+153 LAVRAAREEPPAE

-173 LLRGGSSA
+173 LLSS
-181 DGGGRGAS
+181 
-189 SAARASSALP
+189 RASSARSGTVA

-212 SSAGASRH
+212 SGTGTSRH

-227 AHLEAGAELWL
+227 AHLAAGADLWL

-262 FRLAGREYDPVQGE
+262 FRLAGREYDPAQGE
-276 ALTRLFAAA
+276 ALTRIFAAA

-304 TSPLLWQALAHARD
+304 TSPLLWQALAHALD
-318 AGVELLPGSGLASIE
+318 AGVELLPGSGLAAIS
-333 LASSG
+333 LARDG
-338 EAGLDLHADETTGD
+338 AAGLDLRSEQDSGALE
-352 LQVAARVAIDGETL
+352 VAPRFAIDGLETEH
-366 PGARL
+366 GRL
-371 LGACGVLEAS
+371 LGGAGVLEALP
-381 AAADEDLLTARIAP
+381 ADEELLTARIAP
-395 LATAVPRD
+395 LPAAVPRD
-403 LRPLLH
+403 LRTLLH
-409 RREPLVVPAADRET
+409 RREPLRVPAADREA
-423 FLEVAYPKLRALS
+423 FLDVAYPKLRALS
-436 SMTSVDGS
+436 PMTSLDGS
-444 VELPAARRPTLHLTA
+444 VALPAARRPALHLEA
-459 AYADGDRLSLRWS
+459 AYADGDRLALRWS
-472 WQYHDP
+472 WRYHDP

-484 DQRQGTRRD
+484 DQRQGAHRD
-493 VDHEDAVIAEAMT
+493 TAHEDAVIAEAMT
-506 LWPHQPSDAATLLG
+506 LWPHQPSDAAQLLSG
-520 GTDTA
+520 VDTA
-525 EFTEKVLDA
+525 EFTAHVLDA
-534 LEALDHVEVEVT
+534 LDALDHVEVEVT

-557 APNVRITQH
+557 APQVRITQH
-566 ASPGKND
+566 ASAGKND
-573 WFDLGFDITIEG
+573 WFDLGFDITVEG

-607 DRTYFSLDHPAFDTL
+607 DRTYFSLDHPAFDAL
-622 RALIREGEALSE
+622 RELIREGEALAE
-634 WEPER
+634 WEPEV
-639 QRISRFQVGLW
+639 QRISKYQVDMW
-650 DELAEAAD
+650 DELAEIAD
-658 EATASREWTTTVGR
+658 QTEASAEWTAVVDPLRTLEHR
-672 LKALGDTPVPPLPT
+672 PAPPLPR
-686 GLDADLR
+686 GLQAELR
-693 PYQREGYAW
+693 PYQREGFAW
-702 LTLLFSQQLG
+702 LAMLFDQGLG
-712 GILADDMGL
+712 GVLADDMGL

-727 LALIAHAREQEPEAP
+727 LALIAHAREQSPSAP
-742 PFLVVAPASVLPVW
+742 PFLVAAPASVLPVW
-756 RREAERFTPGLDVR
+756 RREAERFAPGLRVR
-770 VLEGASASRGGRDG
+770 VLEGTSASRGGAAEEDLEG
-784 ADMDGA
+784 V

-802 DEELFASRSFQ
+802 DEELFASHRFQ
-813 GLVLDEAQFVKNRRS
+813 GFVLDEAQFVKNRRS
-828 RTHRAAQGVR
+828 RTHLAAKRVR
-838 AGFRLAI
+838 AGMRLAI

-857 WAISDLV
+857 WAILDLV
-864 APGLLGS
+864 APGLLGTA
-871 SIGFRKL
+871 IGFRKRF
-878 YTLPIASGEAPD
+878 TLPIATGEAPQ
-890 RMAQLRR
+890 RMEQLRR

-909 LVAKELPPK
+909 LVAKELPEK

-963 SLTLLRMMALDPA
+963 SLTLLRMLALDPS
-976 LVDGEEY
+976 LVDAEEY

-1004 GHRVLLFSQFTSY
+1004 GHRVLLFSQFTTY
-1017 LDRVAAE
+1017 LDRVAGE
-1024 LDRRGITYAHLDGST
+1024 LSARGIDFAHLDGST

-1102 TVMVYRMIA
+1102 QVMVYRMIA

-1129 FDALTDDGRAFRS
+1129 FDSLTDGGQAFRS

-1147 DLRELLN
+1147 DLRELLA

>member
-1 MSEPVLLPRLLPSA
+1 MSPTVLLPRLLPSA

-33 AGRVSELTWDAATQT
+33 GGSVGAVDWDEASSTLSAQ
-48 VAATVTDEAPAGA
+48 VTDTDGARHHTEA
-61 TSSSSRTAGS
+61 
-71 TGAAGYAGTAGS
+71 
-83 TGTAGSSPGTPSPV
+83 
-97 AHRTEVVLEEYE
+97 VLTEYE
-109 EDSVTI
+109 EDAVSR
-115 RFQRP
+115 RFQTP
-120 GPGGLWRPRAS
+120 GPGGLWRPLSS
-131 RCDCEAAEACVH
+131 RCDCPVGEACLHV
-143 AGAVLYRVND
+143 GALLYRTND
-153 LAARAASENPPAE
+153 LAVRAAREEPPAE

-173 LLRGGSSA
+173 LLSS
-181 DGGGRGAS
+181 
-189 SAARASSALP
+189 RASSARSGTVA

-212 SSAGASRH
+212 SGTGTSRH

-227 AHLEAGAELWL
+227 AHLAAGADLWL

-262 FRLAGREYDPVQGE
+262 FRLAGREYDPAQGE
-276 ALTRLFAAA
+276 ALTRIFAAA

-304 TSPLLWQALAHARD
+304 TSPLLWQALAHALD
-318 AGVELLPGSGLASIE
+318 AGVELLPGSGLAAIS
-333 LASSG
+333 LAREG
-338 EAGLDLHADETTGD
+338 EAGLDLRAVGAGATDETADGAADGGEPSSDEDPSGTSADGGAPDDPSAGHSPADAQVESSTGA
-352 LQVAARVAIDGETL
+352 LEVAPRFAIDGLETEH
-366 PGARL
+366 GRL
-371 LGACGVLEAS
+371 LGGAGVLEALP
-381 AAADEDLLTARIAP
+381 ADEELLTARIAP
-395 LATAVPRD
+395 LPAAVPRD
-403 LRPLLH
+403 LRTLLH
-409 RREPLVVPAADRET
+409 RREPLRVPAADREA

-436 SMTSVDGS
+436 PMTSLDGS
-444 VELPAARRPTLHLTA
+444 VALPAARRPALHLEA
-459 AYADGDRLSLRWS
+459 AYADGDRLALRWS
-472 WQYHDP
+472 WRYHDP

-484 DQRQGTRRD
+484 DQRQGAHRD
-493 VDHEDAVIAEAMT
+493 TAHEDAVIAEAMT
-506 LWPHQPSDAATLLG
+506 LWPHQPSDAAQLLSG
-520 GTDTA
+520 VDTA
-525 EFTEKVLDA
+525 EFTAHVLDA
-534 LEALDHVEVEVT
+534 LDALDHVEVEVT

-557 APNVRITQH
+557 APQVRITQH

-573 WFDLGFDITIEG
+573 WFDLGFDITVEG

-607 DRTYFSLDHPAFDTL
+607 DKTYFSLDHPAFDAL
-622 RALIREGEALSE
+622 RALIREGEALAE
-634 WEPER
+634 WEPEV
-639 QRISRFQVGLW
+639 QRISKYQVDMW
-650 DELAEAAD
+650 DELAEIAD
-658 EATASREWTTTVGR
+658 QTEASAEWTAVVDPLRTLEHR
-672 LKALGDTPVPPLPT
+672 PAPPLPR
-686 GLDADLR
+686 GLQAELR
-693 PYQREGYAW
+693 PYQREGFAW
-702 LTLLFSQQLG
+702 LAMLFDQSLG
-712 GILADDMGL
+712 GVLADDMGL

-727 LALIAHAREQEPEAP
+727 LALIAHAREQSPSAP

-756 RREAERFTPGLDVR
+756 RREAERFAPGLRVR
-770 VLEGASASRGGRDG
+770 VLEGTSASRGGAAEEDLEG
-784 ADMDGA
+784 V

-802 DEELFASRSFQ
+802 DEELFASRRFQ
-813 GLVLDEAQFVKNRRS
+813 GFVLDEAQFVKNRRS
-828 RTHRAAQGVR
+828 RTHLAAKRVR
-838 AGFRLAI
+838 AGMRLAI

-857 WAISDLV
+857 WAILDLV
-864 APGLLGS
+864 APGLLGTAT
-871 SIGFRKL
+871 GFRKRF
-878 YTLPIASGEAPD
+878 TLPIATGEAPQ
-890 RMAQLRR
+890 RMEQLRR

-909 LVAKELPPK
+909 LVAKELPEK

-929 EHRAVYD
+929 QHRAVYD

-963 SLTLLRMMALDPA
+963 SLTLLRMLALDPS
-976 LVDGEEY
+976 LVDAEEY

-1004 GHRVLLFSQFTSY
+1004 GHRVLLFSQFTTY
-1017 LDRVAAE
+1017 LDRVAGE
-1024 LDRRGITYAHLDGST
+1024 LSARGIDFAHLDGST
-1039 RDRDAAVSGFRD
+1039 RDRDAAVSGFRE

-1102 TVMVYRMIA
+1102 QVMVYRMIA

-1129 FDALTDDGRAFRS
+1129 FDSLTDGGEAFRS

-1147 DLRELLN
+1147 DLRELLS

>member
-1 MSEPVLLPRLLPSA
+1 MSRTVLLPRLLPSA

-33 AGRVSELTWDAATQT
+33 GGSVGAVDWDEASSTLSAQ
-48 VAATVTDEAPAGA
+48 VTDTDGARHHTEA
-61 TSSSSRTAGS
+61 
-71 TGAAGYAGTAGS
+71 
-83 TGTAGSSPGTPSPV
+83 
-97 AHRTEVVLEEYE
+97 VLTEYE
-109 EDSVTI
+109 EDAVSR
-115 RFQRP
+115 RFQTP
-120 GPGGLWRPRAS
+120 GPGGLWRPLTS
-131 RCDCEAAEACVH
+131 RCDCPVGEACLHV
-143 AGAVLYRVND
+143 GALLYRTND
-153 LAARAASENPPAE
+153 LAVRAAREEPPAE

-173 LLRGGSSA
+173 LLSS
-181 DGGGRGAS
+181 
-189 SAARASSALP
+189 RASSARSGTVA

-212 SSAGASRH
+212 SGTGTSRH

-227 AHLEAGAELWL
+227 AHLAAGADLWL

-247 KGLWIKGDLSWRSFE
+247 KGLWIKGDLSWSSFE
-262 FRLAGREYDPVQGE
+262 FRLAGREYDPAQGE
-276 ALTRLFAAA
+276 ALTRIFAAA

-304 TSPLLWQALAHARD
+304 TSPLLWQALAHALD
-318 AGVELLPGSGLASIE
+318 AGVELLPGSGLAAIS
-333 LASSG
+333 LARDG
-338 EAGLDLHADETTGD
+338 AAGLDLRSEQDSGALE
-352 LQVAARVAIDGETL
+352 VAPRFAIDGLETEH
-366 PGARL
+366 GRL
-371 LGACGVLEAS
+371 LGGAGVLEALP
-381 AAADEDLLTARIAP
+381 ADEELLTALIAP
-395 LATAVPRD
+395 LPAAVPRD
-403 LRPLLH
+403 LRTLLH
-409 RREPLVVPAADRET
+409 RREPLRVPAADREA
-423 FLEVAYPKLRALS
+423 FLDVAYPKLRALS
-436 SMTSVDGS
+436 PMTSLDGS
-444 VELPAARRPTLHLTA
+444 VALPAARRPALHLEA
-459 AYADGDRLSLRWS
+459 AYADGDRLALRWS
-472 WQYHDP
+472 WRYHDP

-484 DQRQGTRRD
+484 DQRQGAHRD
-493 VDHEDAVIAEAMT
+493 TAHEDAVIAEAMT
-506 LWPHQPSDAATLLG
+506 LWPHQPSDAAQLLSG
-520 GTDTA
+520 VDTA
-525 EFTEKVLDA
+525 EFTAHVLDA
-534 LEALDHVEVEVT
+534 LDALDHVEVEVT

-557 APNVRITQH
+557 APQVRITQH

-573 WFDLGFDITIEG
+573 WFDLGFDITVEG

-607 DRTYFSLDHPAFDTL
+607 DRTYFSLDHPAFDAL
-622 RALIREGEALSE
+622 RELIREGEALAE
-634 WEPER
+634 WEPEV
-639 QRISRFQVGLW
+639 QRISKYQVDMW
-650 DELAEAAD
+650 DELAEIAD
-658 EATASREWTTTVGR
+658 QTEASTEWTAVVDPLRTLEHR
-672 LKALGDTPVPPLPT
+672 PAPPLPR
-686 GLDADLR
+686 GLQAELR
-693 PYQREGYAW
+693 PYQREGFAW
-702 LTLLFSQQLG
+702 LAMLFDQGLG
-712 GILADDMGL
+712 GVLADDMGL

-727 LALIAHAREQEPEAP
+727 LALIAHAREQSPSAP
-742 PFLVVAPASVLPVW
+742 PFLVAAPASVLPVW
-756 RREAERFTPGLDVR
+756 RREAERFAPGLRVR
-770 VLEGASASRGGRDG
+770 VLEGTSASRGGAAEEDLEG
-784 ADMDGA
+784 V

-802 DEELFASRSFQ
+802 DEELFASRRFQ
-813 GLVLDEAQFVKNRRS
+813 GFVLDEAQFVKNRRS
-828 RTHRAAQGVR
+828 RTHQAAKRVR
-838 AGFRLAI
+838 AGMRLAI

-857 WAISDLV
+857 WAILNLV
-864 APGLLGS
+864 APGLLGTA
-871 SIGFRKL
+871 IGFRKR
-878 YTLPIASGEAPD
+878 YTLPIATGEAPQ
-890 RMAQLRR
+890 RMEQLRR

-909 LVAKELPPK
+909 LVAKELPEK

-963 SLTLLRMMALDPA
+963 SLTLLRMLALDPS
-976 LVDGEEY
+976 LVDAEEY

-1004 GHRVLLFSQFTSY
+1004 GHRVLLFSQFTTY
-1017 LDRVAAE
+1017 LDRVAGE
-1024 LDRRGITYAHLDGST
+1024 LSARGIDFAHLDGST

-1102 TVMVYRMIA
+1102 QVMVYRMIA

-1129 FDALTDDGRAFRS
+1129 FDSLTDGGQAFRS

-1147 DLRELLN
+1147 DLRELLS